1 MSRTALGFRTVL
13 PAAARRAIVVGG
25 EGPMLQIFA
34 AAFALSDP
42 SGQVV
47 DARIPDILADPERYG
62 GQTLRI
68 RGQIDACYGWVC
80 SICPEEMTSATA
92 DSEGCLRISFDD
104 LPGEQGWGVG
114 ERSFDRGVS
123 RDMEKAF
130 RFSIVT
136 AEGQFDPSCLTRRPW
151 PAQPAPPHE
160 DDPDATQ
167 ITEVVCTD
175 RASTW
180 RQVQVRM
187 VHRRLSSNDGL
198 LFDGRRDGALK
209 LASPMIASLA
219 ENAWREYVLTF
230 DRNPDWK
237 PIAVFQTES
246 PAVDESDREAWA
258 CVCRVDDCYGQWP
271 KREVS
276 LWAQTYNDPY
286 FCYFALERQGIW
298 RIYPE

>member
-1 MSRTALGFRTVL
+1 
-13 PAAARRAIVVGG
+13 
-25 EGPMLQIFA
+25 MLHVFA

-42 SGQVV
+42 SGPVV

-80 SICPEEMTSATA
+80 SICPEEMTPATA
-92 DSEGCLRISFDD
+92 NGEKCLRISFDD
-104 LPGEQGWGVG
+104 FPGGLGWSG
-114 ERSFDRGVS
+114 EDPSFERGVS

-130 RFSIVT
+130 RFSVVT

-151 PAQPAPPHE
+151 PPEPTLPYG
-160 DDPDATQ
+160 DDPESSQ
-167 ITEVVCTD
+167 ISEVVCSD

-180 RQVQVRM
+180 RSVQVRT
-187 VHRRLSSNDGL
+187 VHRRFPSNDGL
-198 LFDGRRDGALK
+198 LFDGRRAGALK
-209 LASPMIASLA
+209 LASPATASLA
-219 ENAWREYVLTF
+219 EAAWREYVLTF
-230 DRNPDWK
+230 DQNPHWR

-246 PAVDESDREAWA
+246 PAFDEFDREAWA
-258 CVCRVDDCYGQWP
+258 CVCRVDDCSGHWP

-286 FCYFALERQGIW
+286 FCYFALERQGAW